1 MVDNCLWAM
10 LVCFRARDFLLK
22 RAPNFLEE
30 DFFKWIIFDFD
41 INQIREL
48 IYVNLCTKEE
58 ELEKCDD
65 DDKDETMKEKL
76 WLSLNW

>member
-1 MVDNCLWAM
+1 MNNHLWVM

-22 RAPNFLEE
+22 RAPSFLEQ
-30 DFFKWIIFDFD
+30 DFFKWVIFDFD
-41 INQIREL
+41 LNQMREF

-58 ELEKCDD
+58 ALENCDD
-65 DDKDETMKEKL
+65 DDKEKEKL